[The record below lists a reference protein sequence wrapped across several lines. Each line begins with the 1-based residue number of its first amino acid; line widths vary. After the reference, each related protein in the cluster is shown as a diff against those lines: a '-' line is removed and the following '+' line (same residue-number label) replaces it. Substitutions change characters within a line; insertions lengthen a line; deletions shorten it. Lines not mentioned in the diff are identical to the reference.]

1 VLIMRRVESGSVR
14 VPERML
20 AAIGRMTVAAT
31 ELEYLLAWIGADQ
44 EGDAFAEPGSALRAA
59 RDSVQFAPPAY
70 REEFIAAVEG
80 AATQLARGQHV
91 LRSLWREEAPA
102 DPARFDDVTTFL
114 QRTRDTLEALVETSG
129 VAR

>member
-1 VLIMRRVESGSVR
+1 VR
-14 VPERML
+14 LPEKTL

-44 EGDAFAEPGSALRAA
+44 DGDPFTEPGGALRAA
-59 RDSVQFAPPAY
+59 RNSVQFAPAEF

-91 LRSLWREEAPA
+91 LRSLWRDELPA
-102 DPARFDDVTTFL
+102 GPARFDEVTTFL
-114 QRTRDTLEALVETSG
+114 VRTRDALQALVETSG

>member
-1 VLIMRRVESGSVR
+1 VR
-14 VPERML
+14 LPERTL

-44 EGDAFAEPGSALRAA
+44 DGDPFAEPGGALRAA
-59 RDSVQFAPPAY
+59 RDSVQFAPPAH

-91 LRSLWREEAPA
+91 LRALWRDEIPA
-102 DPARFDDVTTFL
+102 DPARFDEVTTFL
-114 QRTRDTLEALVETSG
+114 VRTRFAIEALVETSCG
-129 VAR
+129 AR